1 VSGVLNSYKKGYKY
15 ITVVYDMDA
24 GQVVWVHE
32 NQGYEV
38 FKLFCE
44 ELTEEE
50 RANIG
55 VIAGD
60 GAKWIDQCKDEYFRN
75 ATRCMD
81 PFHVCTWATEAV
93 DRVRIDA
100 TRKAARECR
109 AQETAFLKE
118 EEQELGRLGL
128 DSIMAYV
135 AELDGQ
141 PEYDGMEPW
150 KKVLFAGLMAYQ
162 QPLSKSPSGKKGKR
176 RKKKLSPEH
185 QAVPG
190 QMEGNARTLKNS
202 KHALGHA
209 PENCTEKQTEK
220 IQLIAN
226 SYPELYRAYQLK
238 ESLRLILHMKDYV
251 LARDSLEKWIADAAA
266 SGIAPM
272 AELSEKI
279 GRHKENILNAI
290 RCHANSARSEATN
303 TTIKLLVRMARG
315 FRNQDNLIALIYLKC
330 SSLVIPLNNRW
341 QVTCESAAV

>member
-1 VSGVLNSYKKGYKY
+1 MTKGKWWIGLTTALVLTACGNGKPSETTDDELAEDS
-15 ITVVYDMDA
+15 ILTA
-24 GQVVWVHE
+24 
-32 NQGYEV
+32 
-38 FKLFCE
+38 E

-162 QPLSKSPSGKKGKR
+162 QPLSEGPSGKKGKR

-185 QAVPG
+185 QAVPD
-190 QMEGNARTLKNS
+190 QMEGNARGHVSTL
-202 KHALGHA
+202 
-209 PENCTEKQTEK
+209 
-220 IQLIAN
+220 
-226 SYPELYRAYQLK
+226 
-238 ESLRLILHMKDYV
+238 
-251 LARDSLEKWIADAAA
+251 
-266 SGIAPM
+266 
-272 AELSEKI
+272 AE
-279 GRHKENILNAI
+279 
-290 RCHANSARSEATN
+290 
-303 TTIKLLVRMARG
+303 
-315 FRNQDNLIALIYLKC
+315 
-330 SSLVIPLNNRW
+330 
-341 QVTCESAAV
+341 